1 MNPVQQS
8 FIQSNKISKI
18 INNTSI
24 LHLRYLQQQLQ
35 QTRVKSK
42 SFATWLMQYHWIIK
56 LVYYSGTLNVD

>member
-35 QTRVKSK
+35 QTRVKS
-42 SFATWLMQYHWIIK
+42 FATWLMQYHWIIK

>member
-35 QTRVKSK
+35 QTRVKS
-42 SFATWLMQYHWIIK
+42 FATLLMQYHWIIK